1 MTFYSDEEKQW
12 ITEHQYKRFA
22 KDIAAEFSELFRPI
36 KTTQIQDFRSRFKL
50 DSGITGR
57 FQKGL
62 TPPKKRPIGSETIER
77 DGYIKI
83 KVAEN
88 LWMEKHRY
96 IWEQTHHKTVPKGH
110 VVIFADSNRNNF
122 DPNNLILV
130 NRGELVQMN
139 KNGRITNFKEIT
151 QSNLALTKLE
161 LTINKAKR
169 SKTN

>member
-12 ITEHQYKRFA
+12 IRDHQYQRYA

-36 KTTQIQDFRSRFKL
+36 KTSQIQDFRSRFKL
-50 DSGITGR
+50 DSGITGL

-62 TPPKKRPIGSETIER
+62 TPPKKRPIGSERTER

-88 LWMEKHRY
+88 TWIEKHRY
-96 IWEQTHHKTVPKGH
+96 IWEQMHHQSVPKGH

-130 NRGELVQMN
+130 NRSELVRMN
-139 KNGRITNFKEIT
+139 KYGRVTNFKEIT
-151 QSNLALTKLE
+151 ESNLALTKLE

-169 SKTN
+169 R